1 MQIVISPVGKTEIP
15 QAVLDTCSEIRLRAR
30 GIYRI
35 NVGREPVQVH
45 GLEGAL
51 WVTQENDMEDHI
63 LQAGEILTL
72 EHPGRALVQG
82 LPWGTFC
89 WEDVTLRSA

>member
-1 MQIVISPVGKTEIP
+1 MQIVISPVVKNEIP
-15 QAVLDTCSEIRLRAR
+15 QKVLETCSEIRLRLR

-35 NVGREPVQVH
+35 DVGNEPVQLR
-45 GLEGAL
+45 GLEGTL
-51 WVTQENDMEDHI
+51 WITQANDFKDHI
-63 LQAGEILTL
+63 LQAGESLTL